1 MLGGG
6 GILDQEKF
14 HVHYLTWTR
23 HVSFAG
29 SLIVLVQAGTPTLL
43 YLSLCVCVGGGTR
56 SV

>member
-1 MLGGG
+1 MLGG

-43 YLSLCVCVGGGTR
+43 YLSLCVWGGGTR